1 MSTLLGRARV
11 RELLRSRD
19 IRPSK
24 ALGQSFVIDPN
35 TVARIVRLSEIE
47 PSDSILEIGA
57 GVGSL
62 TVGLAEAA
70 ERVVALEKDERLAAL
85 LREVVVGAAVD
96 VVVDDALKVDLGA
109 FDANRSVS
117 NLPYNVAARVVLR
130 LLAEAPRIEVLT
142 VMVQKE
148 VGERLAASPGTKVYG
163 ASSVLVAVHAHAT
176 ILGGVSR
183 RAFWPVPNVDSVVVR
198 FGRRPAPEGAG
209 NLGDVVRAAFSQRRK
224 SLRNSLASVA
234 GGAEAA
240 AAALTAAGV
249 APQARAEELGLA
261 EFVSVAGALEGGR

>member
-1 MSTLLGRARV
+1 MSSLLGGARV

-24 ALGQSFVIDPN
+24 SLGQSFVIDPN
-35 TVARIVRLSEIE
+35 TVTKIVRLAEIG

-62 TVGLAEAA
+62 TLGLAGAA
-70 ERVVALEKDERLAAL
+70 REVVALEKDERLAAL
-85 LREVVVGAAVD
+85 LREVIEGAAVE
-96 VVVDDALKVDLGA
+96 VVTGDALKVDLGG
-109 FDANRSVS
+109 FDATKSVS
-117 NLPYNVAARVVLR
+117 NLPYSVAARVVLKV
-130 LLAEAPRIEVLT
+130 LAEAPRITELT
-142 VMVQKE
+142 MMVQKE
-148 VGERLAASPGTKVYG
+148 VGERLAASPGSKVYG
-163 ASSVLVAVHAHAT
+163 ASSVLVAAHAHAS

-198 FGRRPAPEGAG
+198 LVRRPGPQDAG
-209 NLGDVVRAAFSQRRK
+209 NLDEVVRAAFSQRRK

-234 GGAEAA
+234 GGPDAA
-240 AAALTAAGV
+240 AAALTAAGL

-261 EFVSVAGALEGGR
+261 EFVSVGRALEDLR

>member
-1 MSTLLGRARV
+1 MSSLLGRAQV
-11 RELLRSRD
+11 RELLRGRD

-35 TVARIVRLSEIE
+35 TVSRIVRLAEIDASEE
-47 PSDSILEIGA
+47 ILEIGA

-62 TVGLAEAA
+62 TLGLAGAA
-70 ERVVALEKDERLAAL
+70 ERVVALEKDERLVAL
-85 LREVVVGAAVD
+85 LREVVEGAPVE
-96 VVVDDALKVDLGA
+96 VVPGDALKVDLGA
-109 FDANRSVS
+109 FAATKSVS
-117 NLPYNVAARVVLR
+117 NLPYSVAARVVLKV
-130 LLAEAPRIEVLT
+130 LFEAPRIGQLV

-148 VGERLAASPGTKVYG
+148 AGRRLAAAPGTKVYG
-163 ASSVLVAVHAHAT
+163 ASSVLVAAHAHAT

-183 RAFWPVPNVDSVVVR
+183 RAFYPVPNVDSVVVR
-198 FGRRPAPEGAG
+198 LVRHSAAEDAG

-234 GGAEAA
+234 GGADAA

-249 APQARAEELGLA
+249 APQARAEELGLS
-261 EFVSVAGALEGGR
+261 EFVSVGRAIEDLR

>member
-1 MSTLLGRARV
+1 MSVPSRWAW
-11 RELLRSRD
+11 RE
-19 IRPSK
+19 P
-24 ALGQSFVIDPN
+24 PN
-35 TVARIVRLSEIE
+35 GWS
-47 PSDSILEIGA
+47 
-57 GVGSL
+57 
-62 TVGLAEAA
+62 
-70 ERVVALEKDERLAAL
+70 ALEKDERLAAL

-96 VVVDDALKVDLGA
+96 VVAGDALKVDLGA

-183 RAFWPVPNVDSVVVR
+183 RCSGPSPTSTRWS
-198 FGRRPAPEGAG
+198 
-209 NLGDVVRAAFSQRRK
+209 
-224 SLRNSLASVA
+224 
-234 GGAEAA
+234 
-240 AAALTAAGV
+240 
-249 APQARAEELGLA
+249 
-261 EFVSVAGALEGGR
+261 

>member
-1 MSTLLGRARV
+1 MSSLLGRARV
-11 RELLRSRD
+11 RELLASRA

-24 ALGQSFVIDPN
+24 ALGQSFVVDPN
-35 TVARIVRLSEIE
+35 TVAKIVRLAEIAPSEE
-47 PSDSILEIGA
+47 ILEIGA

-62 TVGLAEAA
+62 TLGLAGAA
-70 ERVVALEKDERLAAL
+70 ERVVALEKDDRLVAL
-85 LREVVVGAAVD
+85 LREVVEGAAVE
-96 VVVDDALKVDLGA
+96 VVLGDALKVDLGA
-109 FDANRSVS
+109 FGATKSVS
-117 NLPYNVAARVVLR
+117 NLPYSVAARVVLKV
-130 LLAEAPRIEVLT
+130 LEEAPRIEELT

-148 VGERLAASPGTKVYG
+148 VGERLAASPGSKVYG
-163 ASSVLVAVHAHAT
+163 ASSVLVAAHAHAT

-183 RAFWPVPNVDSVVVR
+183 RAFYPVPNVDSVVVR

-209 NLGDVVRAAFSQRRK
+209 NLADVVKAAFSQRRK

-234 GGAEAA
+234 GSADAA

-261 EFVSVAGALEGGR
+261 EFVSVGRALEERR